1 MFSDIDNNNN
11 WLHQVGEVCITTLEL
26 LEEKADNVGYV
37 SHADE
42 TMKELCIGYLYL
54 LGLCDSQG
62 LLLDKKLPDAV
73 KKNITIH

>member
-1 MFSDIDNNNN
+1 MFPEDDN
-11 WLHQVGEVCITTLEL
+11 WLHHVGEVCTTTLEL
-26 LEEKADNVGYV
+26 LNEKAENEGYV

-62 LLLDKKLPDAV
+62 LLIDELPSTI
-73 KKNITIH
+73 KNNITIH

>member
-1 MFSDIDNNNN
+1 MFSTKTDNN
-11 WLHQVGEVCITTLEL
+11 WLHQVGEVCATTLEL
-26 LEEKADNVGYV
+26 LEEKADSVGYV

-62 LLLDKKLPDAV
+62 LLLEKELPDAV